1 MATSSKKR
9 IRSPSHSH
17 QVSKCV
23 RKTSTRRSRP
33 SQEEESDLESSSDEN
48 EEPEDLNL
56 VLGIEIQDCVMVARA
71 ITRCID
77 MFCNIDKVIKVIL
90 YLQEEEAAENSNLE
104 EDEDGHICRKS
115 YLQTFSERTITRYK
129 RTFNLIV
136 SLVPNIKCIIND
148 PSKACQLR
156 KVTKKMNETIKAT
169 RSDDAARLRD
179 KMTYYAAPNPSVAG
193 ISPPIPPGSSKT
205 QMGFNHVFLASLL
218 CPIESVSSF
227 ISDPPGTLARLQSGQ
242 IEVTAQE
249 FPAFL
254 WEDNGKN
261 YNPENMFDGLFR
273 GYLLERVIRHIFT
286 GPSTSLGE
294 GSRSTPYA
302 CVQAR
307 HGISSTNRWSEVDGL
322 FNNRDMYYTITD
334 ILEDYPDHDWSTAIL
349 KYFNLS
355 LFKDENGRRL
365 GRDVN
370 AQDKVT
376 TSKSSGFL
384 ARMRAQAVARVLTTT
399 SSAPSLSSSDLAVS
413 RGVSPSREIDVTFVD
428 RPLTPPPTSPS
439 PVIPVPETP
448 AVLPSGSAA
457 LSDLTESEDGGTN
470 NPQTKKRFPI
480 KKGKQRANPITN
492 SNQAEASTS
501 CSKSNTRKLRK
512 KGKN

>member
-1 MATSSKKR
+1 
-9 IRSPSHSH
+9 
-17 QVSKCV
+17 
-23 RKTSTRRSRP
+23 
-33 SQEEESDLESSSDEN
+33 
-48 EEPEDLNL
+48 
-56 VLGIEIQDCVMVARA
+56 
-71 ITRCID
+71 
-77 MFCNIDKVIKVIL
+77 
-90 YLQEEEAAENSNLE
+90 
-104 EDEDGHICRKS
+104 
-115 YLQTFSERTITRYK
+115 
-129 RTFNLIV
+129 
-136 SLVPNIKCIIND
+136 
-148 PSKACQLR
+148 
-156 KVTKKMNETIKAT
+156 
-169 RSDDAARLRD
+169 
-179 KMTYYAAPNPSVAG
+179 MTYYAAPNPSVAG

-249 FPAFL
+249 FP
-254 WEDNGKN
+254 
-261 YNPENMFDGLFR
+261 
-273 GYLLERVIRHIFT
+273 VILVLQLALPKMDTIEPAHIA
-286 GPSTSLGE
+286 
-294 GSRSTPYA
+294 YA

-334 ILEDYPDHDWSTAIL
+334 ILEDCPDRDWSIAIL

-370 AQDKVT
+370 AQDENA

-384 ARMRAQAVARVLTTT
+384 ARMRAQAVARVSTTT

-470 NPQTKKRFPI
+470 NPQTKKRVPI

-501 CSKSNTRKLRK
+501 CSKSNTRKLQK